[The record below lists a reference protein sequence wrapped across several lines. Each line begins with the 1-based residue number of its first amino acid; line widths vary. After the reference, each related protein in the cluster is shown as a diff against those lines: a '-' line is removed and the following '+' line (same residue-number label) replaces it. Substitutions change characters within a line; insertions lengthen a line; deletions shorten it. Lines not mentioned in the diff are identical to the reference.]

1 MKNVGLR
8 AVDSSDVS
16 KAFKEHG
23 LGLVSP
29 PTSGLDAMAER
40 TVMNA
45 LQRAAPGRT
54 TLIIDQI
61 SAERVQPFRCT
72 SKLHS

>member
-29 PTSGLDAMAER
+29 PTSGLAER

-45 LQRAAPGRT
+45 IQRAAPGRT